1 MLKFTHLM
9 KVKIHPKYHNNCKV
23 TCACG
28 NTFTTGSTLPEI
40 KVEICAAC
48 HPFFTGEMKY
58 VDTQGRV
65 EAFQKKMAKAR
76 THIKKKAQKTKKKQ
90 KKEKETERPKTLKEM
105 LTKGKRKKTKK
116 KPKSKK
122 TPPAKK
128 TSPNK
133 SQIEEN

>member
-1 MLKFTHLM
+1 LKS
-9 KVKIHPKYHNNCKV
+9 KIHPKYYPNCKV

-65 EAFQKKMAKAR
+65 EAFQKKMEKAR
-76 THIKKKAQKTKKKQ
+76 AFIKKKSQKAKKKQ
-90 KKEKETERPKTLKEM
+90 KKEEKAERPKTLKEM
-105 LTKGKRKKTKK
+105 LKTTTKTKASPKKKTPKKTK
-116 KPKSKK
+116 
-122 TPPAKK
+122 AK
-128 TSPNK
+128 
-133 SQIEEN
+133 Q